1 MKDRCL
7 WHVAFFAGAGRVG
20 SPCRGQGG
28 GRRAG
33 AVFGE
38 CGGVGGG
45 RGASRGVPCRGAM
58 NE

>member
-45 RGASRGVPCRGAM
+45 EGRRAVRRVGGR
-58 NE
+58 